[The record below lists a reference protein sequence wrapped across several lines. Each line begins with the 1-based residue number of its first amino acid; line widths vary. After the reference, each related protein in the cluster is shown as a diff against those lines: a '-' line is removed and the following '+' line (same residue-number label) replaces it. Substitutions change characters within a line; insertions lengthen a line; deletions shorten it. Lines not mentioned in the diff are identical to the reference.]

1 MLKMRLMRLKMP
13 ANKKPRKAKKYI
25 PRTLPLTI
33 RHNAE
38 SETALQLAPHAEL
51 MKLREGYG
59 DEFSWNTI
67 VARLNIGLVAANAD
81 NKPDIAKEIRIG
93 LDAMIKV
100 QTRCDRTGKWGLS
113 GSDLRQVGDGLVLT
127 DNLQLSLTRKQFA
140 QAIDYVWQHAAK

>member
-1 MLKMRLMRLKMP
+1 MP
-13 ANKKPRKAKKYI
+13 SNKKPRKPKKFV
-25 PRTLPLTI
+25 PKTLPLTI

-59 DEFSWNTI
+59 GIESWHTI
-67 VARLNIGLVAANAD
+67 VARLNIGLVAANAAGKED
-81 NKPDIAKEIRIG
+81 QAKDIRIG
-93 LDAMIKV
+93 LDAMLKV
-100 QTRCDRTGKWGLS
+100 QTRYDKTGKWGLS
-113 GSDLRQVGDGLVLT
+113 GSDLREIGDALVLT

>member
-1 MLKMRLMRLKMP
+1 MP
-13 ANKKPRKAKKYI
+13 SNKKPRKPKKYVPKTI
-25 PRTLPLTI
+25 PLTI

-59 DEFSWNTI
+59 DIESWHTI
-67 VARLNIGLVAANAD
+67 VARLNIGLVAANAAGKED
-81 NKPDIAKEIRIG
+81 QAKDIRIG
-93 LDAMIKV
+93 LDAMLKV
-100 QTRCDRTGKWGLS
+100 QARFDKSGKWGLS
-113 GSDLRQVGDGLVLT
+113 GSDLREVGDGLVLT

>member
-1 MLKMRLMRLKMP
+1 MP
-13 ANKKPRKAKKYI
+13 SNKKPRKPKKFV
-25 PRTLPLTI
+25 PKTLPITI

-59 DEFSWNTI
+59 GIESWHTI
-67 VARLNIGLVAANAD
+67 VARLNIGLVAANAAGKED
-81 NKPDIAKEIRIG
+81 QAKDIRIG
-93 LDAMIKV
+93 LDAMLKV
-100 QTRCDRTGKWGLS
+100 QTRYDKTGKWGLS
-113 GSDLRQVGDGLVLT
+113 GSDLREVGDGLVLT

>member
-1 MLKMRLMRLKMP
+1 MP
-13 ANKKPRKAKKYI
+13 ANKKPRKAKKYV

-67 VARLNIGLVAANAD
+67 VARLNIGLVAANAAGKED
-81 NKPDIAKEIRIG
+81 QAKEIRIG
-93 LDAMIKV
+93 LDAMLKV
-100 QTRCDRTGKWGLS
+100 QTRYEKTGKWGLS
-113 GSDLRQVGDGLVLT
+113 GSDLREVGDGLVLT
-127 DNLQLSLTRKQFA
+127 DNLQLSLTRKQFV

>member
-1 MLKMRLMRLKMP
+1 MP
-13 ANKKPRKAKKYI
+13 SNKKPRKPKKFV
-25 PRTLPLTI
+25 PKTLPLTI

-59 DEFSWNTI
+59 DIESWHTI
-67 VARLNIGLVAANAD
+67 VARLNIGLVAANAAGKED
-81 NKPDIAKEIRIG
+81 QAKDIRIG
-93 LDAMIKV
+93 LDAMLKV
-100 QTRCDRTGKWGLS
+100 QARFDKSGKWGLS
-113 GSDLRQVGDGLVLT
+113 GSDLREIGDALVLT

>member
-1 MLKMRLMRLKMP
+1 MP
-13 ANKKPRKAKKYI
+13 ANKKPRKAKKYV

-67 VARLNIGLVAANAD
+67 VARLNIGLVAANAASKE
-81 NKPDIAKEIRIG
+81 NQAKDIRIG
-93 LDAMIKV
+93 LDAMLKV
-100 QTRCDRTGKWGLS
+100 QTRYDKTGKWGLS
-113 GSDLRQVGDGLVLT
+113 GSDLREVGDGLVLT

-140 QAIDYVWQHAAK
+140 QAIDYVWQYAAK

>member
-1 MLKMRLMRLKMP
+1 MP
-13 ANKKPRKAKKYI
+13 SNKKPRKPKKFV
-25 PRTLPLTI
+25 PKTLPLTI

-59 DEFSWNTI
+59 GIESWHTI
-67 VARLNIGLVAANAD
+67 VARLNIGLVAANAAGKED
-81 NKPDIAKEIRIG
+81 QAKDIRIG
-93 LDAMIKV
+93 LNAMLKV
-100 QTRCDRTGKWGLS
+100 QARFDKSGKWGLS
-113 GSDLRQVGDGLVLT
+113 GSDLREVGDGLVLT

>member
-1 MLKMRLMRLKMP
+1 MP
-13 ANKKPRKAKKYI
+13 SNKKPRKPKKFV
-25 PRTLPLTI
+25 PKTLPLTI

-59 DEFSWNTI
+59 GIESWHTI
-67 VARLNIGLVAANAD
+67 VARLNIGLVAANAAGKED
-81 NKPDIAKEIRIG
+81 QAKDIRIG
-93 LDAMIKV
+93 LNAMLKV
-100 QTRCDRTGKWGLS
+100 QTRYDKTGKWGLS

>member
-1 MLKMRLMRLKMP
+1 MP
-13 ANKKPRKAKKYI
+13 SNKKPRKPRKYI
-25 PRTLPLTI
+25 PKTLPLTI

-59 DEFSWNTI
+59 DEGSWNTI
-67 VARLNIGLVAANAD
+67 VARLNIGLVAANSAGKQD
-81 NKPDIAKEIRIG
+81 DAKEIRIG
-93 LDAMIKV
+93 LDAMLKV
-100 QTRCDRTGKWGLS
+100 QTRFDKSGKWGLS
-113 GSDLRQVGDGLVLT
+113 GSDLKEIGDGLVLT

>member
-1 MLKMRLMRLKMP
+1 MP
-13 ANKKPRKAKKYI
+13 SNKKPRKPKKFV
-25 PRTLPLTI
+25 PKTLPLTI

-59 DEFSWNTI
+59 DEGSWNTI
-67 VARLNIGLVAANAD
+67 VARLNIGLVAANAAGKED
-81 NKPDIAKEIRIG
+81 QAKDIRIG
-93 LDAMIKV
+93 LDAMLKV
-100 QTRCDRTGKWGLS
+100 QARFDKSGKWGLS
-113 GSDLRQVGDGLVLT
+113 GSDLKQIGDGLVLT

>member
-1 MLKMRLMRLKMP
+1 MRLMRLKMP

-25 PRTLPLTI
+25 PRTIPLTI
-33 RHNAE
+33 RHSE
-38 SETALQLAPHAEL
+38 ETETALQLAPHAEL

-81 NKPDIAKEIRIG
+81 NKPDIAKDIRIG
-93 LDAMIKV
+93 LDAMLKV
-100 QTRCDRTGKWGLS
+100 QTRYDKTGKWGLS
-113 GSDLRQVGDGLVLT
+113 GSDLREVGDGLVLT